1 MLSLVKCSKTPWES
15 INPIRLVFQI
25 VSPLGNL
32 VGEGA
37 KLHILTTWIV
47 SLKVSSKKVI
57 WGKL

>member
-1 MLSLVKCSKTPWES
+1 VKCSKTPWES